1 MAGLDGTQALLL
13 VLILLV
19 LFMVFRRPERRPDYP
34 WRPRAGWWPE
44 ERALRRYEERR

>member
-34 WRPRAGWWPE
+34 WRPRPGWWPE
-44 ERALRRYEERR
+44 RRALREYEEHR

>member
-19 LFMVFRRPERRPDYP
+19 MFMVFRRPERRPDYP
-34 WRPRAGWWPE
+34 WRPRPGWWPE
-44 ERALRRYEERR
+44 RRALREYEEHR